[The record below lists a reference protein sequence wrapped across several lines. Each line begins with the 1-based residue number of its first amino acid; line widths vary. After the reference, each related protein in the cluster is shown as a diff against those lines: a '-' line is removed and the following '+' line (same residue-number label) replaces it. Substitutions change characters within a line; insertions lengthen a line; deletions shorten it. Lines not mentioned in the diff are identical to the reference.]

1 MARKNIQIVSVLL
14 IGIVAGF
21 LGGYLFKQ
29 SSKLK
34 QVNRSLVT
42 AQQNSSSN
50 AKKEFS
56 VEEKGKIFKKDL
68 LKELAK
74 KGNQNVGKGEGE
86 RVKKEVSK
94 SESSFKRWI
103 NEYVIT
109 PYFIDDL
116 VEFILNSYQ
125 PPSTQDNPTNQPKL
139 NISLRAL
146 NARYGLELIG
156 LKVDAPSLEKARKKI
171 LEKIMD
177 PDLLKAQYERFI
189 DIFINELI
197 DNAKETTKVF
207 REHGKTLERELNKDQ
222 IKTLLILLSNYV
234 QDLSNVLTTIST
246 ERSLLTNLE
255 NYLKEEARSTHYNF
269 VLNQIINNYN
279 LAKQKLTVKQGDSA
293 SREKKVLAELEKKK
307 NKALKDYEL
316 SIKRRERLRTEI
328 ISFIEKKNPKLSF
341 NSSEI
346 LYICEWV
353 HRRIKEGQSLEKIKQ
368 IALILELAADKMRQK
383 AEELSL

>member
-34 QVNRSLVT
+34 QVNNSLVT
-42 AQQNSSSN
+42 AQQKSSN
-50 AKKEFS
+50 NTKKGFS

-68 LKELAK
+68 FKELAK
-74 KGNQNVGKGEGE
+74 KNDQNVGKELGE
-86 RVKKEVSK
+86 REKKEVSK
-94 SESSFKRWI
+94 QESSFKRWI

-125 PPSTQDNPTNQPKL
+125 PPNTQDNPTNQPKL
-139 NISLRAL
+139 NVSLRAL

-156 LKVDAPSLEKARKKI
+156 FKVEATSIEKARKKI
-171 LEKIMD
+171 LKKIMD
-177 PDLLKAQYERFI
+177 PDLLKAQYEHFI

-197 DNAKETTKVF
+197 DRAKETNKVF
-207 REHGKTLERELNKDQ
+207 TEHGKAVKHELNKEQ
-222 IKTLLILLSNYV
+222 IKELLILLSKYV
-234 QDLSNVLTTIST
+234 HDLSDVLST
-246 ERSLLTNLE
+246 LSADKNLLSNLE
-255 NYLKEEARSTHYNF
+255 KYLDEEARSMHYNF
-269 VLNQIINNYN
+269 VLNQILNNYN
-279 LAKQKLTVKQGDSA
+279 LEKQKLARKKSNNTDI
-293 SREKKVLAELEKKK
+293 EKILEELEKKK
-307 NKALKDYEL
+307 NKALKDYEM

-328 ISFIEKKNPKLSF
+328 INFIEKKNPELSF

-353 HRRIKEGQSLEKIKQ
+353 HRRIKEGHSLDTIKQ
-368 IALILELAADKMRQK
+368 IALILDLAGDKMRQK

>member
-50 AKKEFS
+50 AKKGFS

-74 KGNQNVGKGEGE
+74 KGDQNVGKGEGE
-86 RVKKEVSK
+86 TVKKEVSK
-94 SESSFKRWI
+94 PESSFKRWI

-125 PPSTQDNPTNQPKL
+125 PPSTRDNPTNQPRL

-156 LKVDAPSLEKARKKI
+156 LKVEAPSLEKARKKI
-171 LEKIMD
+171 LQKIMD
-177 PDLLKAQYERFI
+177 PDLLKAQYEHFI

-197 DNAKETTKVF
+197 DSAKETTKVF
-207 REHGKTLERELNKDQ
+207 REHGKTVERELNKEQ
-222 IKTLLILLSNYV
+222 IKELLILLSKYV
-234 QDLSNVLTTIST
+234 QDLSNVLSTISAN
-246 ERSLLTNLE
+246 SNLLSNLE
-255 NYLKEEARSTHYNF
+255 KYLKEEARSMHYNF

-279 LAKQKLTVKQGDSA
+279 LAKQKLAVKEGDSA
-293 SREKKVLAELEKKK
+293 SREKVLAELEKKK
-307 NKALKDYEL
+307 NKALKDYEM

-328 ISFIEKKNPKLSF
+328 INFIEKKNPGLSF

-353 HRRIKEGQSLEKIKQ
+353 HRRIKEGQSRDKIKQ